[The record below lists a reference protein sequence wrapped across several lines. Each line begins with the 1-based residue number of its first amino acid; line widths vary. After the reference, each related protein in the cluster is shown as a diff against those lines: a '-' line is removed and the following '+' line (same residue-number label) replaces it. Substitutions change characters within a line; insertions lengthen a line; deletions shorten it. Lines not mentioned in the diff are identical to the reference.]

1 MILLTVGTQL
11 PFDRLVRLVDEW
23 AGLHPEVEVF
33 AQIASGNYIPGHMG
47 YVDYMKEHQ
56 YAEVFQKAEVILA
69 HAAMGSVISSL
80 IASKPVIAFPRK
92 ASLGEHRNEHQLATC
107 RKITQLKGCY
117 VAYEQEELFATLNK
131 MSSLEGGSIAP
142 YANDDLLETIDNFIA
157 TAA

>member
-23 AGLHPEVEVF
+23 AGLHPGVEVF
-33 AQIASGNYIPGHMG
+33 AQIASGSYIPGHME
-47 YVDYMKEHQ
+47 YVDYLKEHH
-56 YAEVFQKAEVILA
+56 YAEVFKKAEVILA